1 MLRIF
6 SLVVLAAML
15 VGCAKKGPT
24 ELTLEQVPEAL
35 RKAFASAN
43 NLLKTSADSVAK
55 LVTEKQYAAASLQLQ
70 ALAGNTD
77 LTDEQRGVVSGA
89 TVAVNTALQ
98 EMAAAVQVE
107 AATSA
112 PGSPAP
118 PQAAKEDAAA
128 AAAVLEH
135 YKRTK

>member
-1 MLRIF
+1 MLRF
-6 SLVVLAAML
+6 VSLVMLMAVL

-35 RKAFASAN
+35 RKAFASAKS
-43 NLLKTSADSVAK
+43 LLKTSAESVAK

-89 TVAVNTALQ
+89 TIAVNAALQ
-98 EMAAAVQVE
+98 EMAASVQVE
-107 AATSA
+107 AAPSA

-118 PQAAKEDAAA
+118 PRAAKEDAAA
-128 AAAVLEH
+128 A
-135 YKRTK
+135 